1 MNLEFLL
8 IKRKLYIS
16 IFLFFYTLASAASDI
31 KLISSTES
39 NLTFEFTPRYETIDT
54 IKINGEEFL
63 SVSFSNDFSRSYS
76 EYGMPQTKFRGVDV
90 GVPSE
95 YGNTI
100 QVINADYKIVNG
112 KLAPVPF
119 VKQDEFSYSLEYNA
133 GENYYSQRE
142 TELAAFG
149 VSGMLRELPVQKINI
164 FPVQFDASKNEIKI
178 YTRIRVRI
186 NFAASKTETRLIT
199 DSRMKDA
206 VINYSTAQKW
216 GMKDTERSQGFN
228 KIADNSLLSS
238 GTWYKFIAPTEG
250 IYKIDYNSLSSF
262 GIDPNNVDPRTIRIF
277 NNGGF
282 QLSEAINIP
291 RNPDLNEIAIQVI
304 GESDGKFDA
313 NDYIL
318 FYGRSTD
325 FWYYNQ
331 NSNKIIRNKHFYD
344 DDNYY
349 LITSG
354 GADGKRV
361 APKPSI
367 AETNTFKQTTTTAA
381 VYHED
386 DLFNI
391 IKSGRIYVGE
401 AFSSS
406 NNSRTYFSTLSNLIP
421 NTEINYKISFVNYS
435 DADVV
440 PTVSLQVSENG
451 NQILSRSLFR
461 ISSYRDGRQNIFD
474 ADYSG
479 SLPGNLS
486 SLKFVFNSPSPVV
499 SGYLDYFEIQY
510 QAYMR
515 ANSDILT
522 FFAEDTTAS
531 IEYTI
536 SDFTNSAINIYDVT
550 DYSDVKV
557 ITGAAISGGQAIF
570 KANEIEGTPGK
581 YLACTS
587 AQMKTPSNPVKIDNS
602 NLRGNIAGADFII
615 ISNKIFKEQAERL
628 RDYRANISPN
638 KLSTRL
644 VYIDDIFNEFSN
656 GLLDPTA
663 MRDFLKYA
671 YDNWQPK
678 PFYVLFFGDGTYDY
692 LNKEGFDNNF
702 IPTYQTLESWH
713 YVDAYP
719 SDDYFARVSGD
730 LDTNYID
737 LAHGRLNIN
746 TNEEA
751 EIIINKIIEYEN
763 EQPQG
768 LWRNRITLVADD
780 GWAPEAS
787 NQNEGALH
795 TGQSERLST
804 NYIPEYFNQHK
815 IYLAA
820 YPVVFTGLGRRK
832 PDVNIAIVD
841 AVNNGTLLLNYIG
854 HGNRKTWAHERVFER
869 EVSIPQF
876 NNKEYFFLTAATC
889 NFGEYDNPGV
899 PSATEEM
906 LFLENKGMIGGFS
919 ASRPVYSGPNT
930 ELNDSLY
937 KALLGRK
944 DSLNQPVR
952 IGWAFW
958 RAKQSSIGSGA
969 NSEKFHIFCDP
980 TLKLNVPQIPVKIDS
995 VNGQNLDVDIQ
1006 LSALG
1011 QVKLDGRV
1019 LHADSSQNSGFNG
1032 EAIISVFDSER
1043 IVDLKELIDSP
1054 SRRRMVVQ
1062 GGVIFRGRA
1071 SVNNGNFAASFVV
1084 PKDISYDNDKGKI
1097 VAYIFNDQIDGV
1109 GFTKNIIIGGTDSTV
1124 TDDGNGPEIEIF
1136 YDNFDYENSYMVNPD
1151 FTLLVKLNDETGL
1164 NTTGTGV
1171 GHKLEGII
1179 NDNEKNTLDLTNS
1192 FIGDLDSG
1200 GKSGTINY
1208 KFSSLESGDYNI
1220 KIKAWDVFNNSSVEE
1235 SYFTVVNS
1243 DNIVLRDVVNY
1254 PNPFSST
1261 TTFTFQHNLDS
1272 PVDVKIKIYTVA
1284 GRLIKNIESG
1294 MITDKFVKIPW
1305 NGLDEDGSMLAN
1317 GTYFYKLVVESLDGS
1332 FKENVLGKM
1341 AVIR

>member
-1 MNLEFLL
+1 
-8 IKRKLYIS
+8 
-16 IFLFFYTLASAASDI
+16 
-31 KLISSTES
+31 
-39 NLTFEFTPRYETIDT
+39 
-54 IKINGEEFL
+54 
-63 SVSFSNDFSRSYS
+63 
-76 EYGMPQTKFRGVDV
+76 
-90 GVPSE
+90 
-95 YGNTI
+95 
-100 QVINADYKIVNG
+100 
-112 KLAPVPF
+112 
-119 VKQDEFSYSLEYNA
+119 
-133 GENYYSQRE
+133 
-142 TELAAFG
+142 
-149 VSGMLRELPVQKINI
+149 
-164 FPVQFDASKNEIKI
+164 
-178 YTRIRVRI
+178 
-186 NFAASKTETRLIT
+186 
-199 DSRMKDA
+199 MKDA

-663 MRDFLKYA
+663 MRDFFK
-671 YDNWQPK
+671 
-678 PFYVLFFGDGTYDY
+678 V
-692 LNKEGFDNNF
+692 
-702 IPTYQTLESWH
+702 
-713 YVDAYP
+713 
-719 SDDYFARVSGD
+719 
-730 LDTNYID
+730 
-737 LAHGRLNIN
+737 RL
-746 TNEEA
+746 
-751 EIIINKIIEYEN
+751 
-763 EQPQG
+763 
-768 LWRNRITLVADD
+768 R
-780 GWAPEAS
+780 
-787 NQNEGALH
+787 
-795 TGQSERLST
+795 
-804 NYIPEYFNQHK
+804 
-815 IYLAA
+815 
-820 YPVVFTGLGRRK
+820 
-832 PDVNIAIVD
+832 
-841 AVNNGTLLLNYIG
+841 
-854 HGNRKTWAHERVFER
+854 
-869 EVSIPQF
+869 
-876 NNKEYFFLTAATC
+876 
-889 NFGEYDNPGV
+889 
-899 PSATEEM
+899 
-906 LFLENKGMIGGFS
+906 
-919 ASRPVYSGPNT
+919 
-930 ELNDSLY
+930 
-937 KALLGRK
+937 
-944 DSLNQPVR
+944 
-952 IGWAFW
+952 
-958 RAKQSSIGSGA
+958 
-969 NSEKFHIFCDP
+969 
-980 TLKLNVPQIPVKIDS
+980 
-995 VNGQNLDVDIQ
+995 
-1006 LSALG
+1006 
-1011 QVKLDGRV
+1011 
-1019 LHADSSQNSGFNG
+1019 
-1032 EAIISVFDSER
+1032 
-1043 IVDLKELIDSP
+1043 
-1054 SRRRMVVQ
+1054 
-1062 GGVIFRGRA
+1062 
-1071 SVNNGNFAASFVV
+1071 
-1084 PKDISYDNDKGKI
+1084 
-1097 VAYIFNDQIDGV
+1097 
-1109 GFTKNIIIGGTDSTV
+1109 
-1124 TDDGNGPEIEIF
+1124 
-1136 YDNFDYENSYMVNPD
+1136 
-1151 FTLLVKLNDETGL
+1151 
-1164 NTTGTGV
+1164 
-1171 GHKLEGII
+1171 
-1179 NDNEKNTLDLTNS
+1179 
-1192 FIGDLDSG
+1192 
-1200 GKSGTINY
+1200 
-1208 KFSSLESGDYNI
+1208 
-1220 KIKAWDVFNNSSVEE
+1220 
-1235 SYFTVVNS
+1235 
-1243 DNIVLRDVVNY
+1243 
-1254 PNPFSST
+1254 
-1261 TTFTFQHNLDS
+1261 
-1272 PVDVKIKIYTVA
+1272 
-1284 GRLIKNIESG
+1284 
-1294 MITDKFVKIPW
+1294 
-1305 NGLDEDGSMLAN
+1305 
-1317 GTYFYKLVVESLDGS
+1317 
-1332 FKENVLGKM
+1332 
-1341 AVIR
+1341 